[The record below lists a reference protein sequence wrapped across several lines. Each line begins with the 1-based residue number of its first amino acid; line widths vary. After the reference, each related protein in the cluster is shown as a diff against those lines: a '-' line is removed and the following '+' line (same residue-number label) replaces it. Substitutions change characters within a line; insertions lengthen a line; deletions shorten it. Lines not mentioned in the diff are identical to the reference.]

1 MCDIKFERRNILQW
15 FWSMSSSSI
24 RLEASMR
31 RVYYLSYEPAGRQST
46 KPTSEKCG
54 TKSITNGT
62 HSAWLGILE
71 NFFTREKLS
80 QQQLE
85 ASSYYFFSLFSSLL
99 FISISLNTEKSF
111 FLFFSCHLF
120 IQIHIFFYYFF
131 FSSLFTKD
139 VFGKKALVSLSLS
152 LFPHLKYDICT
163 KVLLLFSFFAFPS

>member
-24 RLEASMR
+24 RLEASIKTCLLLVIR
-31 RVYYLSYEPAGRQST
+31 
-46 KPTSEKCG
+46 TSW
-54 TKSITNGT
+54 
-62 HSAWLGILE
+62 SAVNEANQRKVWHEINNQRYSLCLTR
-71 NFFTREKLS
+71 NFGELFHARKIVTTAAWSFFL
-80 QQQLE
+80 L
-85 ASSYYFFSLFSSLL
+85 FFSLFSSLP